1 MRTSVV
7 DDEDAG
13 AYEDGVD
20 VLDGGS
26 QQPDPGIDEVVG
38 AEVAQNVAHEGE
50 GIAAANLRQGLPNRI
65 RVPCESGAGRGIR
78 LAFEDPFSGR
88 GHLRHQARF
97 IVSFSS
103 NGITYR
109 N

>member
-50 GIAAANLRQGLPNRI
+50 GIAAANLRQGLPNSILLRAKAE
-65 RVPCESGAGRGIR
+65 PAAASDLPSEAPSGAEAISDTKR
-78 LAFEDPFSGR
+78 A
-88 GHLRHQARF
+88 
-97 IVSFSS
+97 SS
-103 NGITYR
+103 
-109 N
+109 